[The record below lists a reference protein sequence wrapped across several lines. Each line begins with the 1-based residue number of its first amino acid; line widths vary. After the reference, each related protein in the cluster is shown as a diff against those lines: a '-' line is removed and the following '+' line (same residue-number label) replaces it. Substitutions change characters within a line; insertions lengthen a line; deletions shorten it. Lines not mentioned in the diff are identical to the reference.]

1 MVKFLFLIYFL
12 APGPFCLFLIRFL
25 APGPFSFFKASSLS
39 GAGPFFLFQSF
50 FAFWRRA
57 VSFSCSGGGNKL
69 GPFFFCGSFYCGRVI
84 KMKKARKKHSLF
96 SVGQKKKGGS
106 PPPLKVSFISWAG
119 AIFSGAN
126 LR

>member
-69 GPFFFCGSFYCGRVI
+69 GPFFFLWIFLLWACYKNEKSEKETLAIFCRAEEKRRVT
-84 KMKKARKKHSLF
+84 S
-96 SVGQKKKGGS
+96 
-106 PPPLKVSFISWAG
+106 PLKSFIH
-119 AIFSGAN
+119 
-126 LR
+126 